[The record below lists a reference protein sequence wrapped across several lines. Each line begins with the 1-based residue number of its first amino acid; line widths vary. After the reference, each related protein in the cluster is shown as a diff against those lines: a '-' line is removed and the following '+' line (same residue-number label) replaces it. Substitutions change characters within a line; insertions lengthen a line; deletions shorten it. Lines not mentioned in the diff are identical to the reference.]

1 MKYHFKVAKD
11 ENGYTARCIELF
23 GCYASGYNKKS
34 LHRNMKEA
42 LDSYIEKGELCPLPN
57 QDLYGYEEIEP
68 DQALAM
74 GLLLRHAGRPADYP
88 PGRCPP
94 NSASGVRRPT
104 VGWKSKPEQPM
115 KNSISCKDFS
125 QTSIFCDWLYKALQI
140 Y

>member
-74 GLLLRHAGRPADYP
+74 GLLLRHARKT
-88 PGRCPP
+88 
-94 NSASGVRRPT
+94 SGLSTREMSSKLGLRSEKTYRRMEIKTRATHEKLNKLQRLFP
-104 VGWKSKPEQPM
+104 
-115 KNSISCKDFS
+115 DFDFLRLV
-125 QTSIFCDWLYKALQI
+125 I
-140 Y
+140 